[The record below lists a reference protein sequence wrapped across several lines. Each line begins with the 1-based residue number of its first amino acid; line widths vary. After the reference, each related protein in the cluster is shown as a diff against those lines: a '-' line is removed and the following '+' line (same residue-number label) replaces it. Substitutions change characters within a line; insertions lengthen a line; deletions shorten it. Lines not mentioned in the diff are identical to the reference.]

1 MLATRAAFAAAARA
15 AFPRR
20 TPAAAVLASARLL
33 STSTTTTPP
42 PPPKTSAVTD
52 PWDMHPPMDMSYT
65 PPEFVPAARVN
76 EPIDAKRRR
85 LLWHSRKRGILECD
99 LLLSTFAAQHLS
111 ALSADKLDAYDE
123 LISKENDWDIYYW
136 ATLKKPVPDHVD
148 VEVMRLIQQV
158 AKNEARKILK
168 MPELAEYK

>member
-1 MLATRAAFAAAARA
+1 MLATRTALAAAARA
-15 AFPRR
+15 ACARRAPIAALAPRH
-20 TPAAAVLASARLL
+20 L
-33 STSTTTTPP
+33 STTATPPP
-42 PPPKTSAVTD
+42 PPPKTPAVTD

-76 EPIDAKRRR
+76 EPIEAKRRR

-111 ALSADKLDAYDE
+111 TLSAEKLDAYDD

-148 VEVMRLIQQV
+148 AEVMGLIQQV
-158 AKNEARKILK
+158 AKNEARTILK